1 MKVLLKED
9 VDHLGYAGDVYEVAM
24 GYGRNY
30 LLPRGLAVPA
40 SVNALKQ
47 AEQWRE
53 RATARRE
60 EQRAEYS
67 ALAARIDGLVLTF
80 DAKASDKGKLFGSV
94 TTNEVADLL
103 NETLGTELDRRKVVG
118 DPLRQLGEH
127 TITVRL
133 SGEFQPTVTV
143 NVKDSTQEV
152 EEKVVETVEEVVEA
166 VDGSEWEDVDI
177 DEFDEY
183 EA

>member
-1 MKVLLKED
+1 MKVLLKKD

-40 SVNALKQ
+40 TANAMKQ
-47 AEQWRE
+47 AVQWRE
-53 RATARRE
+53 RAAAHRE

-67 ALAARIDGLVLTF
+67 ALTQRIEGLVLTF

-103 NETLGTELDRRKVVG
+103 NETLGTELDRRKVIG

-127 TITVRL
+127 TVTVRL
-133 SGEFQPTVTV
+133 NGEFQPSVTV
-143 NVKDSTQEV
+143 LVKDSTQEV
-152 EEKVVETVEEVVEA
+152 KETVKPVVEA
-166 VDGSEWEDVDI
+166 VDDTDDETDWEDVDV
-177 DEFDEY
+177 DEFDDY